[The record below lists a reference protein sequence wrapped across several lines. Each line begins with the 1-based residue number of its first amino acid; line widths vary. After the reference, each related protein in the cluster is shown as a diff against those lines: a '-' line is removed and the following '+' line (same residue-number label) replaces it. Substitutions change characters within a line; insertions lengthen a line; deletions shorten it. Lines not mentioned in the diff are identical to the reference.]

1 MNILAVAP
9 HPDDESIGCGGTLRR
24 HVERGDRVVAV
35 FLTSGELGI
44 ESLPPAE
51 ARAIREE
58 EAAEAAEI
66 LGLAAIEFLR
76 LPDWFLGDDIP
87 RAAVA
92 LAPILQREHPGIL
105 YAPHLG
111 ETHPDH
117 RASIPIVRAA
127 LSLAPVP
134 ALALRTYEIWTPLAV
149 YEEVEDITE
158 TMAHKLRAI
167 RRYHSQLAS
176 FRYDRAVRGLGAYR
190 GALAAKCEYAEVF
203 GSGPVEHVVG

>member
-1 MNILAVAP
+1 M
-9 HPDDESIGCGGTLRR
+9 
-24 HVERGDRVVAV
+24 
-35 FLTSGELGI
+35 
-44 ESLPPAE
+44 
-51 ARAIREE
+51 
-58 EAAEAAEI
+58 
-66 LGLAAIEFLR
+66 
-76 LPDWFLGDDIP
+76 
-87 RAAVA
+87 
-92 LAPILQREHPGIL
+92 
-105 YAPHLG
+105 
-111 ETHPDH
+111 
-117 RASIPIVRAA
+117 RAA

-158 TMAHKLRAI
+158 TMAHKLSAI